1 MAPSLKIASLVIA
14 TTIFLLATLQAQG
27 WAPEDYDPMSDIVPM
42 TGPVEEVMVA
52 VAGGLGTLAG
62 ADLCTDCLC
71 CARKNPANCLRYKCC
86 GKSKLNSNGTCTIVQ
101 DCGCRCQ
108 STAA

>member
-14 TTIFLLATLQAQG
+14 TTIFLLATLQAQ
-27 WAPEDYDPMSDIVPM
+27 VPM

-86 GKSKLNSNGTCTIVQ
+86 GKSKLNCNGTCTIVQ